1 MACCFFS
8 RVDGLMNSEN
18 AANSKE
24 FYVSAANAAEKI
36 NEFIA
41 KGLFIRIVSH
51 LDADGLT
58 AASILAKSLYRSDAL
73 FRIRIVKQ
81 LDEGLV
87 EVLAAEGVSPLIFT
101 DLGSGNLD
109 LLKSRLSSNDIV
121 VLDHHQP
128 LGDAFPTL
136 TQVNPHNHGFNGGQ
150 EISGSG
156 VAYTVAKEMNASNV
170 DLASLAVVGAL
181 GDAQDRNPKR
191 ELVSLNQTIVA
202 DGVDAGCL
210 SVENDLTFYGR
221 ETRPLHKALAY
232 TTNPFLPGLSGEEDK
247 CLGFL
252 VNLGI
257 ELQNG
262 GRWRALNDL
271 NADEK
276 QKIFSEI
283 AKLLSSKRLPN
294 TVTLSLIG
302 AVYTLIQEDRGT
314 YLRDAREY
322 SSLLNA
328 CGRMDKAGLGVS
340 IGVGDRDRALEEAQ
354 DVFTNYKKTLAEYM
368 DWITTTP
375 NVIDERDNIYLLNGR
390 ETIKESMLGTVTT
403 IVISSNILV
412 KDKPLIALTSADN
425 GMLKISGRATPANI
439 EKKLNLGTILQEAS
453 SEFGGIGGGH
463 DVAAGAQL
471 PEKFAD
477 DFIQLVDQ
485 LVGSSLNEEA

>member
-1 MACCFFS
+1 MDS
-8 RVDGLMNSEN
+8 KN
-18 AANSKE
+18 ALNPKE
-24 FYVSAANAAEKI
+24 FYASAANAAEKI

-41 KGLFIRIVSH
+41 KGQFIRVVSH

-58 AASILAKSLYRSDAL
+58 AASILAKSLFRSDAL
-73 FRIRIVKQ
+73 FRIRIGKQ

-87 EVLAAEGVSPLIFT
+87 EELADEGVSPIIFT
-101 DLGSGNLD
+101 DFGSGGLD

-128 LGDAFPTL
+128 LGDTFPTL
-136 TQVNPHNHGFNGGQ
+136 TQVNPHNHGFNGAQ

-181 GDAQDRNPKR
+181 GDSQDRNPKR
-191 ELVSLNQTIVA
+191 ELMSLNQAIVA
-202 DGVDAGCL
+202 DGIGAGCL
-210 SVENDLTFYGR
+210 NVENDLTFYGR
-221 ETRPLHKALAY
+221 ETRPVHKALAY

-252 VNLGI
+252 INLGI

-262 GRWRALNDL
+262 GRWRAVNDL

-283 AKLLSSKRLPN
+283 AKLLSSKQLPN
-294 TVTLSLIG
+294 TITLSLIG

-322 SSLLNA
+322 ASLLNA
-328 CGRMDKAGLGVS
+328 CGRMEKAGLGIS
-340 IGVGDRDRALEEAQ
+340 IGVGDRERALEEAQ
-354 DVFTNYKKTLAEYM
+354 DVFTTYKKTLAEYM

-375 NVIDERDNIYLLNGR
+375 NVIDERENIYLINGSG
-390 ETIKESMLGTVTT
+390 TINENMLGTVTT
-403 IVISSNILV
+403 ILISSNILV
-412 KDKPLIALTSADN
+412 KDKPLIALTSAEN
-425 GMLKISGRATPANI
+425 NMLKISGRATPTNI
-439 EKKLNLGTILQEAS
+439 EKKLNLGTIFQEAS
-453 SEFGGIGGGH
+453 SKFSGTGGGH

-471 PEKFAD
+471 PQKFTDA
-477 DFIQLVDQ
+477 FVQLIDQ
-485 LVGSSLNEEA
+485 MVGLSLNKKE

>member
-1 MACCFFS
+1 MACCFVS
-8 RVDGLMNSEN
+8 RVDGLMDSEN
-18 AANSKE
+18 ASNPRE
-24 FYVSAANAAEKI
+24 FYVSAVHAAEKI
-36 NEFIA
+36 TEFIA
-41 KGLFIRIVSH
+41 NGQFIRVVSH

-58 AASILAKSLYRSDAL
+58 AASILAKSLYSSDAL
-73 FRIRIVKQ
+73 FRIRIVKR

-87 EVLAAEGVSPLIFT
+87 EALAAEGLSPIIFT
-101 DLGSGNLD
+101 DFGSGNLD
-109 LLKSRLSSNDIV
+109 LLKSRLSSNEIV

-128 LGDAFPTL
+128 LGDTFPTL
-136 TQVNPHNHGFNGGQ
+136 TQVNPHNYGFNGAQ
-150 EISGSG
+150 DISGSG

-181 GDAQDRNPKR
+181 GDSQDRNPKR
-191 ELVSLNQTIVA
+191 ELMSLNQTIVR

-221 ETRPLHKALAY
+221 ETRPIHKALAY

-257 ELQNG
+257 DLQNG

-328 CGRMDKAGLGVS
+328 CGRMDKAGLGIS
-340 IGVGDRDRALEEAQ
+340 IGVGDRERALDEAQ
-354 DVFTNYKKTLAEYM
+354 DVFTHYKKTLAEYM

-375 NVIDERDNIYLLNGR
+375 NALDERDNIYLLNGR
-390 ETIKESMLGTVTT
+390 GTVNESMLGTVTT

-412 KDKPLIALTSADN
+412 KDKPLIALTYAEND
-425 GMLKISGRATPANI
+425 MLKISGRATPTNI
-439 EKKLNLGTILQEAS
+439 KKRLNLGTLFQEAS
-453 SEFGGIGGGH
+453 TECGGTGGGH

-471 PEKFAD
+471 PQQFAD
-477 DFIQLVDQ
+477 AFVQLIDQ
-485 LVGSSLNEEA
+485 LVGSSLNKKG